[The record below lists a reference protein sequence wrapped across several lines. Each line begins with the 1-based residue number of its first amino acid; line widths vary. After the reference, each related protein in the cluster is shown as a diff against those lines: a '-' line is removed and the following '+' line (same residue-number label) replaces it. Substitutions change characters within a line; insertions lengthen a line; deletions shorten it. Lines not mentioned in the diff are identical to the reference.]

1 MAPEY
6 GGGSLTAL
14 PIIETQAG
22 DVSAYIPTNVISIT
36 DGQIFLETEL
46 FHSGVRPAVNPG
58 ISVSRVGG
66 NAQIKAMK
74 KVAGTLKLL
83 YSQYRELQAF
93 SQFGSD
99 LDADTKRRLE
109 QGERIVEVLKQD
121 RNSPVDVALQVAIIY
136 AVVNELLSDIAV
148 EDVKRFEAFLF
159 EHLTANEME
168 LLDRIKQTGVLSD
181 EDSEK
186 LTNAINRAKEKFAN
200 KA

>member
-1 MAPEY
+1 
-6 GGGSLTAL
+6 
-14 PIIETQAG
+14 
-22 DVSAYIPTNVISIT
+22 
-36 DGQIFLETEL
+36 
-46 FHSGVRPAVNPG
+46 
-58 ISVSRVGG
+58 
-66 NAQIKAMK
+66 
-74 KVAGTLKLL
+74 
-83 YSQYRELQAF
+83 
-93 SQFGSD
+93 
-99 LDADTKRRLE
+99 
-109 QGERIVEVLKQD
+109 GERIVEVLKQD